1 MDCSCYNWI
10 GCSHS
15 ISYQD
20 TLASLSD
27 APRAASGC
35 GGSTAIVMK
44 DFLVFS
50 SLVKSYHLNKRQR
63 FLERSKIKTALSGL
77 SFSVKQ
83 GEIFGL
89 LGPNGAGKTT
99 AMRITAGL
107 IKSDS
112 GDVFVDSWSI
122 RENKVEVQRK
132 IGFLSEDLR
141 LDEFFTPDYLFDF
154 FAALR
159 EVPKNTIAV
168 RKALLFERFGI
179 YNYAYKPI
187 AALSNGMRQMVSLVL
202 SIVHDPPLL
211 ILDEPTNGLD
221 LVAAREVVDFLLE
234 MKSQGKTI
242 ILSTHIFNLVEKICD
257 RVCIII
263 NGRLLYSAYVETN
276 LEDTFFSLYDQ
287 CRDEG
292 QRITS

>member
-1 MDCSCYNWI
+1 MV
-10 GCSHS
+10 
-15 ISYQD
+15 
-20 TLASLSD
+20 T
-27 APRAASGC
+27 
-35 GGSTAIVMK
+35 GGDQSVVIFME

-50 SLVKSYHLNKRQR
+50 SLVKSYRFNKRQS
-63 FLERSKIKTALSGL
+63 FLERSKIKTALNGL
-77 SFSVKQ
+77 SFSVKK

-107 IKSDS
+107 IKSDC
-112 GDVFVDSWSI
+112 GDVFIDGWSI
-122 RENKVEVQRK
+122 RENRTEVQRR

-159 EVPKNTIAV
+159 AVPKNTIAA
-168 RKALLFERFGI
+168 RKALLFERFNI
-179 YNYAYKPI
+179 HNYAYKPV
-187 AALSNGMRQMVSLVL
+187 ATLSNGMRQMVSLVL

-221 LVAAREVVDFLLE
+221 LVAARNVVDFLLE
-234 MKSQGKTI
+234 MKNQGKTI

-257 RVCIII
+257 RVGIII

-287 CRDEG
+287 CRNEG